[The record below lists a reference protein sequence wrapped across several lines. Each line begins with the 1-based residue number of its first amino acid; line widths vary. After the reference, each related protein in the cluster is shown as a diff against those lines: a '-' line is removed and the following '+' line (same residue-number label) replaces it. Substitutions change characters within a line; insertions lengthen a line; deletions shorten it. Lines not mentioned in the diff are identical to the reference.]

1 MGTLFHQLPYQE
13 KITKGNLKS
22 LISDIKDVQKDTGL
36 EFYEVIQAYELQLK
50 ITKADTL
57 DEQLAGFGKILDR
70 LSDSH
75 ERFSESM
82 GTFSYHL
89 DNGYGVNS
97 KEFDIV
103 LKKVMEDFD
112 YTMMSFA
119 DKLKD
124 EEW

>member
-1 MGTLFHQLPYQE
+1 MGTLFDQLPYKE
-13 KITKGNLKS
+13 KMKPGEVKS
-22 LISDIKDVQKDTGL
+22 LINDIKTIQNDTGL
-36 EFYEVIQAYELQLK
+36 EFFEVIQVYELQLK

-57 DEQLAGFGKILDR
+57 DEQLYGFGKILDR

-89 DNGYGVNS
+89 NNGYGVNS

-124 EEW
+124 EE